1 MKLPAKPR
9 RRSSLARR
17 AIRMRLRAGLA
28 TALLIVLSPLA
39 FVSAVEFGLR
49 AVGFGYAPVLFQRV
63 PGADAYTTNLDYAY
77 RFFSREVAIRP
88 APVTFAAEKPENGY
102 RVFVVGG
109 SAALGDF
116 MPEYGLARILE
127 VLLRDRHPGVDFE
140 VVNAAVAAVNSHV
153 VLPIVR
159 EVARHD
165 PDLIVFYIGNN
176 EVVGPYG
183 PGSVRAG
190 SGTAGDTPGLLRVR
204 VGLWARGLRLGQ
216 LIERALAGL
225 SLGRS
230 SESSE
235 TSVAEDVTRSL
246 VRFDDPRLPPT
257 RAHFRRNLEDMLD
270 ATTAAGASALVVT
283 VVSNLRNFSPF
294 ASLHGPDLDR
304 DEIAEFESVYA
315 EGLARQK
322 AGDCVGALDA
332 YARAAAIDG
341 DFAVVDFQRGTCLLR
356 LGRVAEAR
364 ESLAR
369 ARDLDAGRYRADSFI
384 NAILRETAAAAD
396 GVVLLDGE
404 ARFAENELAPF
415 PIAGDES
422 FYDHVHFSFDG
433 STLLARSV
441 LEAIEPM
448 LPAWIRTRATGPTAT
463 AATVARSL
471 ALSPFDQR
479 RLATLIA
486 ARRAK
491 LGNEPEGEGAELRHP
506 TAFWRG
512 GAERSDDSVEIYRRA
527 IEHRPADLLL
537 RRGFATVLLA
547 QGDPVAAAEQLRVL
561 VERVPNVAEWR
572 VAYGQALALD
582 GKFEEALVQL
592 ETAVRLDP
600 ADFAAEF
607 QLAGVLREIGR
618 GDDAIAHYERVLE
631 ARPGQP
637 NAHFQLGA
645 LRLESGELDRAVANF
660 ETALQGAPQNAEV
673 HNALGVALFHQG
685 KLEPAA
691 AHLRKALQIDPQH
704 PSARESLRAV
714 LARIRAPRGGGAG
727 RR

>member
-1 MKLPAKPR
+1 
-9 RRSSLARR
+9 
-17 AIRMRLRAGLA
+17 MRLRAGLA

-39 FVSAVEFGLR
+39 FVTAVEFGLR
-49 AVGFGYAPVLFQRV
+49 AVGFGYAPSLFRRI

-77 RFFSREVAIRP
+77 QFFSREVAIRP
-88 APVTFAAEKPENGY
+88 APVIFAAEKPEDGY

-127 VLLRDRHPGVDFE
+127 VLLRDRHPGVEFE
-140 VVNAAVAAVNSHV
+140 VVNAAVAAVNSHA

-159 EVARHD
+159 DVARHD
-165 PDLIVFYIGNN
+165 PDLVVFYIGNN

-190 SGTAGDTPGLLRVR
+190 SGTAGATPGLLRVR

-225 SLGRS
+225 SFGRS
-230 SESSE
+230 PEGPE
-235 TSVAEDVTRSL
+235 TSVAEDAARSL

-283 VVSNLRNFSPF
+283 VGSNLRNFSPF
-294 ASLHGPDLDR
+294 ASLYDRDLGR
-304 DEIAEFESVYA
+304 DEIAAFESAYA

-322 AGDCVGALDA
+322 GGDCAGALDA
-332 YARAAAIDG
+332 YARAAAID
-341 DFAVVDFQRGTCLLR
+341 DEFAMVNFRRGTCLLG

-364 ESLAR
+364 QSLVR
-369 ARDLDAGRYRADSFI
+369 ARDLDAGRYRADSSI

-422 FYDHVHFSFDG
+422 FYDHVHLSFDG
-433 STLLARSV
+433 SYLLARSV

-448 LPAWIRTRATGPTAT
+448 LPGRIRTRATGPPAT
-463 AATVARSL
+463 AAAVARAL

-491 LGNEPEGEGAELRHP
+491 LGTEPEGEGAELRHP

-512 GAERSDDSVEIYRRA
+512 GAERSDDSVEIYRWA
-527 IEHRPADLLL
+527 IERRPADLLL

-572 VAYGQALALD
+572 VAYGQALARD
-582 GKFEEALVQL
+582 GDFEAALAQL

-607 QLAGVLREIGR
+607 QLAGVLREVGR
-618 GDDAIAHYERVLE
+618 GDEAIAHYERVLE

-645 LRLESGELDRAVANF
+645 LRLESGDLDRAVANF

-673 HNALGVALFHQG
+673 HNALGVALFRQG

-691 AHLRKALQIDPQH
+691 AHLRRALQIDPQH
-704 PSARESLRAV
+704 PSGRESLRAV
-714 LARIRAPRGGGAG
+714 LARIRAQRGEGAG